1 VPEDGFRPQGINL
14 TASLQ
19 ARLPGTLPAP
29 PPPSVGVGGWLG
41 GEGVS
46 ERARRNIVCI
56 NCARWS
62 PHMVTDTAQPFLEKK
77 ESAVGLKSAL
87 TFLKKA

>member
-1 VPEDGFRPQGINL
+1 M
-14 TASLQ
+14 
-19 ARLPGTLPAP
+19 
-29 PPPSVGVGGWLG
+29 GG
-41 GEGVS
+41 GVS
-46 ERARRNIVCI
+46 ERARRNIFCI